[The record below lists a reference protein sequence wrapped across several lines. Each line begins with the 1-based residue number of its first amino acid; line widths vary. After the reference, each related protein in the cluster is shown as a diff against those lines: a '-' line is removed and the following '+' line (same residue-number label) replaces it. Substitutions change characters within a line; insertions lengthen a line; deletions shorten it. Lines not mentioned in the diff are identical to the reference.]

1 MATTPTSR
9 WRRTATL
16 AGLATAAA
24 TLVPLTQAA
33 PAQAGPLATRAP
45 AAVSTISGAAP
56 AALAR
61 PALRPWP
68 GHPDRHLVTH
78 VVRRGDTATGL
89 AKRYRAWTRELIA
102 LNRLGKG
109 ARLHVGKR
117 IQIPVVTSVARAQQ
131 PRKKAPAAKKKSA
144 AARPAAVVRP
154 WRNAGM
160 SRTQVRDLIV
170 RTAKQHGVPPRLALA
185 VAWHE
190 SGWRQPLVSS
200 AGAIG
205 VMQVLPS
212 TGEWMRPYAGRP
224 LQLHDTRDN
233 VLAGVL
239 TLKVLRAS
247 TRSDRRAIAAYYQGL
262 GAVRRHGIYQVSR
275 PYVANVQAV
284 RSRLAR
290 TGHP

>member
-1 MATTPTSR
+1 MATTSTTR

-16 AGLATAAA
+16 AGLATAVA

-33 PAQAGPLATRAP
+33 PAQAGTVPATAPVATIRVVSAATP
-45 AAVSTISGAAP
+45 AAI
-56 AALAR
+56 AR
-61 PALRPWP
+61 PTLRPWP
-68 GHPDRHLVTH
+68 GHPDRHLVVH

-117 IQIPVVTSVARAQQ
+117 VLIPVVTSVARAQQ
-131 PRKKAPAAKKKSA
+131 PRKRATAPKKK

-160 SRTQVRDLIV
+160 SRNQVRDLIV
-170 RTAKQHGVPPRLALA
+170 RTAKKHGVPPHLALA

-212 TGEWMRPYAGRP
+212 TGEWMRPYAGRR

-239 TLKVLRAS
+239 TLKVLRAN

-262 GAVRRHGIYQVSR
+262 GAVRRHGIYPVSR

-284 RSRLAR
+284 RARIAR
-290 TGHP
+290 TGRP

>member
-1 MATTPTSR
+1 MATTPITR

-24 TLVPLTQAA
+24 TLVPLTHAA
-33 PAQAGPLATRAP
+33 PAQAAAAP
-45 AAVSTISGAAP
+45 TVLPSVSAAAP
-56 AALAR
+56 ATAR

-68 GHPDRHLVTH
+68 GHPDRHLVAH

-102 LNRLGKG
+102 LNHLGRG
-109 ARLHVGKR
+109 ARLHAGKR
-117 IQIPVVTSVARAQQ
+117 ILIPVVTSVARAQQ
-131 PRKKAPAAKKKSA
+131 PQQAAPKKPAV
-144 AARPAAVVRP
+144 ARPAAVVRP
-154 WRNAGM
+154 WRNADM
-160 SRTQVRDLIV
+160 SREQVRDLIV
-170 RTAKQHGVPPRLALA
+170 RTAKNNGVPPRLALA

-212 TGEWMRPYAGRP
+212 TGEWMRLYAGRP

-247 TRSDRRAIAAYYQGL
+247 TRTDRRAIAAYYQGL
-262 GAVRRHGIYQVSR
+262 GAVRRHGLYQVSHQ
-275 PYVANVQAV
+275 YVANVQAV
-284 RSRLAR
+284 RARLAR